1 MKTAKFLCAA
11 ALAALTALVSC
22 EKDPDIPEPLVKSF
36 GFYASDNSGR
46 IDSDCVGTVSGTDI
60 TVGVPPTTD
69 LSELVARF
77 TTNEGNV
84 VSVGGVA
91 LISGQTVQDYSS
103 PVSLKVEDEELKA
116 SVLYTVKVSL
126 NPDSDPK
133 LTSFKFELVN
143 NLEAIGEDIEGEIS
157 GDAIS
162 VPMIKAADKTKLVAT
177 FTTTP
182 TNVVKVGDVVQVS
195 GETANDFTNPVDYI
209 VTNSDGSK
217 SALYSVSI
225 KTVNGKLEPLV
236 TYSERPLYSGA
247 VLRINPVDKAPYI
260 GFKEREVKDS
270 ESASAEKM
278 TVVKYADGAWSTVG
292 SAGFSKEVSSDYYDF
307 DITDA
312 GSFYVAY
319 VNAGSST
326 QNVQVMTFANNK
338 WEVVGQDETSDV
350 QSRNVTLSAISDKN
364 IVVLQTNNN
373 RNHELGRYTLVA
385 SVFNGSWTSGV
396 TAPFE
401 KSQCA
406 YIAGD
411 KAGDTAYFL
420 VIRKSFEGVDYGHD
434 VVAYTNGN
442 WSSLRTNYVREGATR
457 TGIYFYDIVATEDG
471 SVYLL
476 TIDNSLT
483 KDIKKGNMI
492 VEKYS
497 PNSKEWTTIGGTHY
511 GYVVADSHDRAKIAV
526 APDGTPYLLYY
537 DSVNDILRLTWLDS
551 ETKQW
556 ADPIVVAT
564 EALSDIN
571 IAFASSGV
579 GYIAFTDA
587 NNAEKVFIYR

>member
-1 MKTAKFLCAA
+1 MKTAKILCAA

-60 TVGVPPTTD
+60 TIGVPPTTD

-143 NLEAIGEDIEGEIS
+143 NLEAVGEDIEGEIS

-182 TNVVKVGDVVQVS
+182 TNVVKVGDAVQVS

-225 KTVNGKLEPLV
+225 RTVNGKLEPIV

-292 SAGFSKEVSSDYYDF
+292 SAGFSKEVNSSEYDF
-307 DITDA
+307 DITHD
-312 GSFYVAY
+312 GVPYVAY
-319 VNAGSST
+319 SNAEASPT
-326 QNVQVMTFANNK
+326 CAQVMKYDAGWK
-338 WEVVGQDETSDV
+338 VVGDENTSDMK
-350 QSRNVTLSAISDKN
+350 STKIGLAAIADN
-364 IVVLQTNNN
+364 NVVLTQVNTNAKSTFSN
-373 RNHELGRYTLVA
+373 RTLVA
-385 SVFNGSWTSGV
+385 SVFNGSWNNQETSLAKTQV
-396 TAPFE
+396 YA
-401 KSQCA
+401 KASC
-406 YIAGD
+406 
-411 KAGDTAYFL
+411 KAGETAYVL
-420 VIRKSFEGVDYGHD
+420 AIRRGKSDGVSYGHD
-434 VVAYTNGN
+434 VLVYNGGN
-442 WSSLRTNYVREGATR
+442 WSSLRSNYVREGATQ
-457 TGIYFYDIVATEDG
+457 TGINIYDITATDDGTVYIVTADNASDG
-471 SVYLL
+471 STYHFV
-476 TIDNSLT
+476 
-483 KDIKKGNMI
+483 
-492 VEKYS
+492 VEKY
-497 PNSKEWTTIGGTHY
+497 NHASKDWSVVGGTFY
-511 GYVVADSHDRAKIAV
+511 PYVHADSHDRAKIAV
-526 APDGTPYLLYY
+526 APDGTVYLLYL
-537 DSVNDILRLTWLDS
+537 DNKSRKLNLTWFDS
-551 ETKQW
+551 GTKQW
-556 ADPIVVAT
+556 SNPLLVANEEAKDPCI
-564 EALSDIN
+564 S
-571 IAFASSGV
+571 FAASGV
-579 GYIAFTDA
+579 GYVAFTDE

>member
-11 ALAALTALVSC
+11 AIAALTALVSC
-22 EKDPDIPEPLVKSF
+22 NKDPDIPEPLVKSF
-36 GFYASDNSGR
+36 GFYASDNVGR
-46 IDSDCVGTVSGTDI
+46 IDSDCVGAVSGTEI

-77 TTNEGNV
+77 TTNDGNI

-91 LISGQTVQDYSS
+91 LISGQTVQDYSA

-143 NLEAIGEDIEGEIS
+143 NLEAVGEDIEGEIS

-182 TNVVKVGDVVQVS
+182 TNVVKVGDAVQVS

-225 KTVNGKLEPLV
+225 TSVNGKLEPLV
-236 TYSERPLYSGA
+236 TYSSLPVSDA
-247 VLRINPVDKAPYI
+247 VLRVNPDNKAPYLA
-260 GFKEREVKDS
+260 FKEKSVTGS
-270 ESASAEKM
+270 ESASADKL
-278 TVVKYADGAWSTVG
+278 TVVNFLDGAWNLVG
-292 SAGFSKEVSSDYYDF
+292 SAGFSNKVASSHFDF
-307 DITDA
+307 DVDSK
-312 GSFYVAY
+312 GGLYVAY
-319 VNAGSST
+319 ADNEASPKSAKVMGYSGGSWS
-326 QNVQVMTFANNK
+326 VVGSGAANNFMAQNLSLAALSDNNLVLLQK
-338 WEVVGQDETSDV
+338 CNSKSDPFKRNDLVVS
-350 QSRNVTLSAISDKN
+350 L
-364 IVVLQTNNN
+364 
-373 RNHELGRYTLVA
+373 Y
-385 SVFNGSWTSGV
+385 NGSWNSNTVLDITSMAAV
-396 TAPFE
+396 KT
-401 KSQCA
+401 C
-406 YIAGD
+406 
-411 KAGDTAYFL
+411 KAGGAAYAL
-420 VIRKSFEGVDYGHD
+420 VIRRGSPCPFD
-434 VVAYTNGN
+434 VLKYENGT
-442 WSSLRTNYVREGATR
+442 WTALRTNFLRDGASN
-457 TGIYFYDIVATEDG
+457 TGNFVYDITACEDG
-471 SVYLL
+471 TVLAL
-476 TIDNSLT
+476 TADDALNN
-483 KDIKKGNMI
+483 GEYRFI

-497 PNSKEWTTIGGTHY
+497 SVTGTWSVVGGDY
-511 GYVVADSHDRAKIAV
+511 YPYVHSNKNDEARIAV

-537 DSVNDILRLTWLDS
+537 DCTNKTLRLTWFDS
-551 ETKQW
+551 DTKQW
-556 ADPIVVAT
+556 AEPVVVAT
-564 EALSDIN
+564 EALSSPC
-571 IAFASSGV
+571 IAFAASGV

>member
-1 MKTAKFLCAA
+1 MKTAKFLCAT
-11 ALAALTALVSC
+11 ALVALTALVSC

-225 KTVNGKLEPLV
+225 KTVNGKLEPIV
-236 TYSERPLYSGA
+236 TYSERPVDGA
-247 VLRINPVDKAPYI
+247 VLRVDPFNKSPYI
-260 GFKEREVKDS
+260 AFKEASVS
-270 ESASAEKM
+270 GTESASADKL
-278 TVVKYADGAWSTVG
+278 TVVNFVDGTWNVVG
-292 SAGFSKEVSSDYYDF
+292 SAGFSNKVANDYFDLDIDSKGGLYLAYADDEASPKSAKVLKFSD
-307 DITDA
+307 
-312 GSFYVAY
+312 GSWSV
-319 VNAGSST
+319 VGSGA
-326 QNVQVMTFANNK
+326 ANNFDA
-338 WEVVGQDETSDV
+338 QDLSLAAVSDNDIV
-350 QSRNVTLSAISDKN
+350 LLQKSNSRNDPVFK
-364 IVVLQTNNN
+364 
-373 RNHELGRYTLVA
+373 RRYLVA
-385 SVFNGSWTSGV
+385 SLFNGTWKNDIVLDITEMSRASVCKANDAAYAVVVRRGGNTPFDVLKYSKGSW
-396 TAPFE
+396 
-401 KSQCA
+401 SQ
-406 YIAGD
+406 
-411 KAGDTAYFL
+411 
-420 VIRKSFEGVDYGHD
+420 
-434 VVAYTNGN
+434 
-442 WSSLRTNYVREGATR
+442 LRTNFLHDGATH
-457 TGIYFYDIVATEDG
+457 TYSFFSNIAAKEDG
-471 SVYLL
+471 TVYVL
-476 TIDNSLT
+476 TADDSRVNDEYRL
-483 KDIKKGNMI
+483 I
-492 VEKYS
+492 VERYS
-497 PNSKEWTTIGGTHY
+497 PDSQTWSIVGGY
-511 GYVVADSHDRAKIAV
+511 YPYVVDNHDLVEFAV

-537 DSVNDILRLTWLDS
+537 DSTNQKLNLTWLDS

-556 ADPIVVAT
+556 ADPIVVTT
-564 EALSDIN
+564 EKLSDIN
-571 IAFASSGV
+571 IAFATSGV

-587 NNAEKVFIYR
+587 NDAEKVFIYR